1 MWKTLNLLKFNS
13 NDHWNVLTCPVFDEF
28 KFSNWTQISC
38 WTLNNYFFSFWNCN
52 TPSFSCLAAADTAF
66 VCLGRFCST
75 SNPRIQGREANSIF
89 EGMFTNFSSFSLPCE
104 TNMEICLIWVLIMI
118 KICKKEESKPLRK
131 IASCSGYHWQW
142 SGQQCFPWHHLWT
155 GLIMQQAS
163 KYEARVI

>member
-75 SNPRIQGREANSIF
+75 SNPRIQGREASFILGGCSPMSHLFQYPVRPRWGFVLDQDKDNIPNGNSDLNLQKRRVKTF
-89 EGMFTNFSSFSLPCE
+89 
-104 TNMEICLIWVLIMI
+104 
-118 KICKKEESKPLRK
+118 RK
-131 IASCSGYHWQW
+131 IASCLGYHWRW
-142 SGQQCFPWHHLWT
+142 SGQQCFMTSFVSGPNYATSL
-155 GLIMQQAS
+155 
-163 KYEARVI
+163 